1 MNYHSVSLADRVF
14 EKLEDDIVNGLIP
27 ANDIITEVK
36 IAESLGVSRTPIRE
50 AFRRL
55 VQESLIRD
63 IGKGYQVLGITKDN
77 LIDIMDIRI
86 VLEPLA
92 SSYAA
97 KNISPDGIR
106 KLKDILDL
114 QEFYSAKHDID
125 HLREEDE
132 YFHDAICRLSG
143 RTVITETLLPL
154 HRKTRLYRR
163 ISIENDNRR
172 GYSLEEHKK
181 IFHAIAAGDCELA
194 AKLTEEHVKRAKEN
208 MMERL
213 GYHG

>member
-55 VQESLIRD
+55 EQESLIRD

-132 YFHDAICRLSG
+132 YLKSYRMH
-143 RTVITETLLPL
+143 L
-154 HRKTRLYRR
+154 HCYP
-163 ISIENDNRR
+163 
-172 GYSLEEHKK
+172 YSLLLV
-181 IFHAIAAGDCELA
+181 I
-194 AKLTEEHVKRAKEN
+194 
-208 MMERL
+208 
-213 GYHG
+213 

>member
-14 EKLEDDIVNGLIP
+14 EKLEDDIVHGVIP
-27 ANDIITEVK
+27 TNDIITEVK
-36 IAESLGVSRTPIRE
+36 IAEIMGVSRTPIRE

-55 VQESLIRD
+55 EQESLIKD
-63 IGKGYQVLGITKDN
+63 IGKGYQVLGITNEN

-86 VLEPLA
+86 ALEPLA
-92 SSYAA
+92 SYYAA
-97 KNISPDGIR
+97 LNITPEGIR
-106 KLKDILDL
+106 KLRDILDL
-114 QEFYSAKHDID
+114 QEFYSAKRDVD

-132 YFHDAICRLSG
+132 VFHDAICRLSG
-143 RTVITETLLPL
+143 RTVIADTLLPL

-163 ISIENDNRR
+163 ISIESDKRR
-172 GYSLEEHKK
+172 SCSLDEHKK
-181 IFHAIAAGDCELA
+181 IFEAIAASDCELA
-194 AKLTEEHVKRAKEN
+194 SKLTAEHVNRAKKN

>member
-14 EKLEDDIVNGLIP
+14 EKLEDDIVLGLIP
-27 ANDIITEVK
+27 SNDIITEVK

-55 VQESLIRD
+55 EQESLIRD

-97 KNISPDGIR
+97 KNITPEGIR
-106 KLKDILDL
+106 ELKDILDL
-114 QEFYSAKHDID
+114 QEFYSAKQDID

-143 RTVITETLLPL
+143 RTVIAETLLPL

-163 ISIENDNRR
+163 ISIENDSRR
-172 GYSLEEHKK
+172 SYSLEEHKK
-181 IFHAIAAGDCELA
+181 IFQAIAASDCELA
-194 AKLTEEHVKRAKEN
+194 AKLTEEHVKRAKDN
-208 MMERL
+208 MMKRL